1 MKIKVKRTDKR
12 HTAHGRFQYYVEI
25 KHDGWPERRAVHEK
39 FFELRLWC
47 WETWGPSTELSE
59 WLVDASKGITNIS
72 HNADWCWVNDQ
83 FNKRIYFTNQAAA
96 THFALRWL

>member
-1 MKIKVKRTDKR
+1 MNKRPAITRMDRR
-12 HTAHGRFQYYVEI
+12 HTGHRYFTHY
-25 KHDGWPERRAVHEK
+25 
-39 FFELRLWC
+39 FEFYSTEFNFSEVRIWC